1 MTTMA
6 NGAEK
11 TSLVNERGGKRY
23 TIDLPRNNPHKE
35 NRSEKSANVEPVSR
49 YHCHNHSEAYEERKG
64 EERQAKKKL
73 YLASTICCIFMIS
86 EVVGGH
92 MAGSLAVMMDAS
104 HVMVDLMSFLISIF
118 SLWLSSNPPS
128 KRFTYG
134 WHRAEIL
141 GAFLS
146 IIVIWVVTGIL
157 TFLAVMRL
165 WHPHYEIEST
175 VMLITSACAVI
186 ANIILSFTLHPK
198 GKEHLHHGHKAHH
211 CRPSDS
217 EQVLNNASI
226 RAAFVH
232 AIGDLFQSLS
242 VLISALIIFFKPE
255 YKIADP
261 ICTFVFSVLIL
272 ATTFTILRDI
282 LVVLMEGSPGV
293 LPYDEVKER
302 ILAIEKV
309 ESVHS
314 LYLWCLTMNQI
325 LLSAHI
331 VTVDAADK
339 QQILNRITEVLF
351 DTHHFYAVTLQIEAK
366 ADQKPGCVF
375 CQDPRD

>member
-1 MTTMA
+1 IE
-6 NGAEK
+6 GADD
-11 TSLVNERGGKRY
+11 TSALQSWRTWRS
-23 TIDLPRNNPHKE
+23 

-73 YLASTICCIFMIS
+73 YLASTICCIFLIA

-118 SLWLSSNPPS
+118 SLWLSSKPPS

-186 ANIILSFTLHPK
+186 ANIMKKQMHLS

-272 ATTFTILRDI
+272 ATTLTILRDI
-282 LVVLMEGSPGV
+282 SVVLMEGSPGV

-314 LYLWCLTMNQI
+314 LHLWCLTMNQI

-331 VTVDAADK
+331 KINKKKMLWILWSQLRTYIPLTSNGSSFYALVIVAYLSVGCEPEV
-339 QQILNRITEVLF
+339 QILATR
-351 DTHHFYAVTLQIEAK
+351 
-366 ADQKPGCVF
+366 
-375 CQDPRD
+375 

>member
-1 MTTMA
+1 
-6 NGAEK
+6 
-11 TSLVNERGGKRY
+11 Y
-23 TIDLPRNNPHKE
+23 TGE
-35 NRSEKSANVEPVSR
+35 T
-49 YHCHNHSEAYEERKG
+49 RKIRISW
-64 EERQAKKKL
+64 ESSFISERQAKKKL
-73 YLASTICCIFMIS
+73 YLASTICCIFLIA

-118 SLWLSSNPPS
+118 SLWLSSKPPS

-186 ANIILSFTLHPK
+186 ANIMKKQMHLS

-272 ATTFTILRDI
+272 ATTLTILRDI
-282 LVVLMEGSPGV
+282 SVVLMEGSPGV

-314 LYLWCLTMNQI
+314 LHLWCLTMNQI

-331 VTVDAADK
+331 VTGQVRKKINKKKMLWILWSQLRTYIPLTSNGSSFYALVIVAYLSVGCEPEV
-339 QQILNRITEVLF
+339 QILATR
-351 DTHHFYAVTLQIEAK
+351 
-366 ADQKPGCVF
+366 
-375 CQDPRD
+375 